1 MEKLVDS
8 AEAARL
14 LKLSPRTLENWRMAG
29 KGPSYRKLG
38 GAVRYATADL
48 EAFSKSGKRTRTAR
62 PAAEGSNDAV

>member
-1 MEKLVDS
+1 MDKLVDS

-14 LKLSPRTLENWRMAG
+14 LKLSPRTLENWRIAG

-38 GAVRYATADL
+38 GSVRYALADL
-48 EAFSKSGKRTRTAR
+48 EAFTRDGKRTQTAR

>member
-14 LKLSPRTLENWRMAG
+14 LKLSPRTLENWRGAG

-48 EAFSKSGKRTRTAR
+48 EAFSRKGKRAGTAQST
-62 PAAEGSNDAV
+62 AEGSNNGR